1 MHRGARGH
9 RAGRGRTLPMGVHGS
24 EDRRGLVPQPVH
36 LGPIQ
41 SGMGRWSSDADDDFL
56 EPVLRVPSGAPPP
69 EGRRARSPHRPPRE
83 GRRPAARRAGRTR
96 FFAPRSR
103 EPLVEYGHVLRP
115 SGRRGREPAGP
126 AAPGRAQYLHLRRP
140 RTIARQDDPDRDDG
154 NPGRSGD
161 HRLAPEGDPREPLR
175 SAVRQ
180 ILPKPLE
187 RALVQPDLVRRLA
200 GPVAFVGEFEVVDD
214 LPHLPHLVDHRARLR
229 DGAPW
234 VVRPAREEDGRPD
247 LLEEVNRREL
257 AVQVGVHRGVSH
269 LLSVVPSQVAALVRR
284 CGEPVE
290 VPDDAHADRPQLGC
304 LLQDMRHG
312 VPAVAH
318 ADGSESVGG
327 DVTSLNQPST
337 ARDDVLDVPASQV
350 AVAQAAPGAPAP
362 GPAAVVRREDR
373 EALRDQELEPRVPF
387 VQSLR
392 LRAPVR
398 VHDGRVSAAFLSRHK
413 EPCGNLSAIDAR
425 VSDELSIGEFALRQR
440 LAKAVD
446 QRGGPLSLSEH
457 EPLWLRER
465 GMVVEQT
472 LGIRGPQG
480 PGRRSLRGRDRAGAL
495 AVSGNDLQLDIPVV
509 ILEERD
515 PLSVRRPEGHRL
527 VPAIRDDEADA
538 LRLDIEHPDVQV
550 IVDVR
555 DERQLPTVR
564 GPGLRSAEVAS
575 DRILRVGERDDL
587 LEVALEV
594 RLDRDPPAVRRKL
607 RIQDGL
613 LGLQEDPSLLRPKVQ
628 EVDGPLVSLV
638 RGEGEQPAV
647 GGHVEVPELPDSL
660 QEAPRGER
668 DLPCHGAPSR
678 PRNETWDKA
687 ISFGDL
693 TGVMTLNVATLPI
706 TVGAGAFLVRD
717 GKLLVVRKTYGPS
730 KGLWTIPSGYVE
742 PRESVVQTIEREV
755 KG

>member
-1 MHRGARGH
+1 M
-9 RAGRGRTLPMGVHGS
+9 
-24 EDRRGLVPQPVH
+24 
-36 LGPIQ
+36 
-41 SGMGRWSSDADDDFL
+41 
-56 EPVLRVPSGAPPP
+56 
-69 EGRRARSPHRPPRE
+69 
-83 GRRPAARRAGRTR
+83 
-96 FFAPRSR
+96 
-103 EPLVEYGHVLRP
+103 
-115 SGRRGREPAGP
+115 
-126 AAPGRAQYLHLRRP
+126 
-140 RTIARQDDPDRDDG
+140 
-154 NPGRSGD
+154 
-161 HRLAPEGDPREPLR
+161 
-175 SAVRQ
+175 
-180 ILPKPLE
+180 
-187 RALVQPDLVRRLA
+187 
-200 GPVAFVGEFEVVDD
+200 AFVGEFEVVDD

-387 VQSLR
+387 VQRLR
-392 LRAPVR
+392 LRASVR
-398 VHDGRVSAAFLSRHK
+398 VHHSRVSAAFLSRHK
-413 EPCGNLSAIDAR
+413 EPCGDLSAIDAR

-465 GMVVEQT
+465 GMVVEQA

-480 PGRRSLRGRDRAGAL
+480 PVRRSLRGRDRAGAL
-495 AVSGNDLQLDIPVV
+495 AVSGNDLQLDVPVV

-564 GPGLRSAEVAS
+564 GPRLRSAEVAS

-587 LEVALEV
+587 LEVAREV
-594 RLDRDPPAVRRKL
+594 HEPDV
-607 RIQDGL
+607 
-613 LGLQEDPSLLRPKVQ
+613 VQ
-628 EVDGPLVSLV
+628 ESNA
-638 RGEGEQPAV
+638 R
-647 GGHVEVPELPDSL
+647 
-660 QEAPRGER
+660 
-668 DLPCHGAPSR
+668 
-678 PRNETWDKA
+678 
-687 ISFGDL
+687 
-693 TGVMTLNVATLPI
+693 
-706 TVGAGAFLVRD
+706 
-717 GKLLVVRKTYGPS
+717 
-730 KGLWTIPSGYVE
+730 
-742 PRESVVQTIEREV
+742 
-755 KG
+755 